1 MLSYEVSKMS
11 YEVVKLA
18 CENLSQLEKMKL
30 AQYLIQTSVQAMEK
44 DKPKVQVKPSE
55 KQSTVDVI
63 ATVQERVLKSRPSKV
78 TAMKNFIRAMFQFQG
93 GISEPEIES
102 ILKDLKK
109 KKIFKIDG
117 AKVVYL

>member
-1 MLSYEVSKMS
+1 MS

-44 DKPKVQVKPSE
+44 EKPKVQVKPSE
-55 KQSTVDVI
+55 KQSKTDVI
-63 ATVQERVLKSRPSKV
+63 ATVKERVLKSKPSKV
-78 TAMKNFIRAMFQFQG
+78 ASMKNFIRAMFQFQG
-93 GISEPEIES
+93 GISDPEIES

-109 KKIFKIDG
+109 QKIFRIDG

>member
-1 MLSYEVSKMS
+1 MS

-55 KQSTVDVI
+55 KQSKGDVI
-63 ATVQERVLKSRPSKV
+63 ATVQERVLKNRPSKV

-93 GISEPEIES
+93 GISDHEIES
-102 ILKDLKK
+102 IIKDLKK

-117 AKVVYL
+117 VKVVYLY